1 MKTIVL
7 TLPTLLFSTFVA
19 NAQSPSADEIMTK
32 AEATASTEHKALFVH
47 FDASWCAYC
56 KRLDALL
63 ESPNVKP
70 IFQTYFVTVKLVL
83 METEKKKHSRIL
95 APVNGS
101 YGWAALTRSHF
112 MPSRT
117 PGEIGRA

>member
-32 AEATASTEHKALFVH
+32 AEATASTEHKALFVY

-83 METEKKKHSRIL
+83 METEKNKALENPGAGKWFIDRKSTRLNSSHLVI
-95 APVNGS
+95 S
-101 YGWAALTRSHF
+101 YA
-112 MPSRT
+112 
-117 PGEIGRA
+117 